1 MRVEHLNEML
11 AEEWHR
17 MLQREAA
24 VQAAAAAEGA
34 AELRH
39 LAEERQ
45 AAAGGPHA
53 NGSIG
58 NGRATQHPE
67 WLPQPAPVGS
77 TGSMASM
84 ASTASVS
91 SIDHYW
97 EHHDA
102 QQAQQAVASS
112 ATNTAVYAPSAPSY
126 GTAVGG
132 PGSIPHAAEE
142 HLHEVS
148 STGAAISLALLL
160 QQRSEA
166 EEASRGG
173 SPSSSSSA
181 AGSDAA
187 GSQGVAG
194 NGAAAAAAA
203 ASSSSSTSGQSKW
216 VAASGQPEEQVRH
229 STAALSAL
237 AWLDPCTHGLDELI
251 IFDAIR
257 RKFGIGPRVEG
268 RIRRLQSGKPVQ

>member
-1 MRVEHLNEML
+1 
-11 AEEWHR
+11 

-24 VQAAAAAEGA
+24 VQAAAAEEGA

-45 AAAGGPHA
+45 GAAGGHTNGA
-53 NGSIG
+53 NGSSG
-58 NGRATQHPE
+58 SGRAAHPE

-77 TGSMASM
+77 TG
-84 ASTASVS
+84 STASVS

-102 QQAQQAVASS
+102 QQAQQAVGGGGV

-148 STGAAISLALLL
+148 TTGAAISLALLL

-166 EEASRGG
+166 EEASRSGSLSSNAAVASSDAAGG
-173 SPSSSSSA
+173 EDTPSNGSASDSSSSSSSSSSA
-181 AGSDAA
+181 
-187 GSQGVAG
+187 
-194 NGAAAAAAA
+194 
-203 ASSSSSTSGQSKW
+203 SGQGMW
-216 VAASGQPEEQVRH
+216 VAAGQPAEQMRH

-268 RIRRLQSGKPVQ
+268 RIRRLQSGKPVH

>member
-1 MRVEHLNEML
+1 
-11 AEEWHR
+11 

-24 VQAAAAAEGA
+24 VQAAAAEEGA

-45 AAAGGPHA
+45 AAAGGHTNGA
-53 NGSIG
+53 NGSSSS
-58 NGRATQHPE
+58 GRAAHPE
-67 WLPQPAPVGS
+67 WRPQPAPVGS

-102 QQAQQAVASS
+102 QQAQQAVGGGSA

-148 STGAAISLALLL
+148 TTGAAISLALLL
-160 QQRSEA
+160 QQRSEV
-166 EEASRGG
+166 EEASRSGSLSSNATGASSDAAGG
-173 SPSSSSSA
+173 EDASSNGAAADRSSSSSSSSA
-181 AGSDAA
+181 
-187 GSQGVAG
+187 
-194 NGAAAAAAA
+194 
-203 ASSSSSTSGQSKW
+203 SGQGMW
-216 VAASGQPEEQVRH
+216 VAAGQPEEQMRH